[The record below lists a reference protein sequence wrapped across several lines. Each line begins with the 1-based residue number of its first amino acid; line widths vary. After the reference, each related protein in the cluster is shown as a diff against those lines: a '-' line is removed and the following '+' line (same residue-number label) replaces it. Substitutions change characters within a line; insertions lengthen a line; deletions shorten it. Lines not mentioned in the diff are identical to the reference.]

1 MKLSE
6 YKCEDKKNKKI
17 NKNTQQ
23 KKENIENLYEKYKN
37 FNQNDLTS
45 ELFNNIEKQKN
56 EGTFDYEKIKNTISQ
71 IMPYL
76 NGEQQKNMLSILE
89 KIK

>member
-6 YKCEDKKNKKI
+6 YKCEDKKNEKI
-17 NKNTQQ
+17 NKSRQQ
-23 KKENIENLYEKYKN
+23 KDEKIENLYEKYKN

-56 EGTFDYEKIKNTISQ
+56 EGTFDYGKIINTISQ

-76 NGEQQKNMLSILE
+76 NSEQQKKMLSILE